1 MKKHDKI
8 QHAPNMNGW
17 MTLCSRVN
25 DPKLAYIEAEL
36 TTLKIE
42 HRRHGQSWH
51 GPVLQVKAK
60 CLDQARL
67 SVNSLDGKDDNNP
80 MFKAPQA

>member
-25 DPKLAYIEAEL
+25 DPKLAYIEKEL
-36 TTLKIE
+36 QNQKIE

-67 SVNSLDGKDDNNP
+67 SVNALNGMGDDNP
-80 MFKAPQA
+80 MFKALPA